1 MDYDDLDQLLI
12 DKGKMIFRYLMKLG
26 VSRVDAEDIVQETL
40 VKALQVLD
48 DIAVDKFTP
57 WLFRVAFNTHI
68 DHLRK
73 KKRRG
78 ELPLES
84 VSLITQQT
92 LDDAVLTRELQDEI
106 QSVFDSLHPA
116 YSHMLLLKYE
126 YGLSHREIAT
136 VLGLKEENV
145 KVSMFRARNRFREA
159 YGRLNHE
166 RT

>member
-1 MDYDDLDQLLI
+1 MDDDNLDQLLK
-12 DKGKMIFRYLMKLG
+12 DKSKMIFRYLMKLG
-26 VSRVDAEDIVQETL
+26 LSRADAEDIVQETL
-40 VKALQVLD
+40 VKFLQVLD
-48 DIAVDKFTP
+48 TIAVDKFTP
-57 WLFRVAFNTHI
+57 WLFRVAYNTHI

-73 KKRRG
+73 KKRRS

-84 VSLITQQT
+84 VTLISQKT
-92 LDDAVLTRELQDEI
+92 LDDTVLTRELQDEI
-106 QSVFDSLHPA
+106 HSVLDGMHPA

-126 YGLSHREIAT
+126 YGLSYREIAA
-136 VLGLKEENV
+136 VLGLKEDNV